1 MAGVP
6 TLFLG
11 SLLLLWVAKTFFSL
25 NRNIAAAKKSGIPY
39 RIARKFI
46 TENAFRIHESKTILA
61 ISGIAGFLWTGIH
74 DPILGLLKSLPFCRE
89 WLWPM

>member
-1 MAGVP
+1 MIGIPA
-6 TLFLG
+6 LSLG
-11 SLLLLWVAKTFFSL
+11 SLLLLWAAKTLFSL

-46 TENAFRIHESKTILA
+46 TEAPFLIHDSNTILA

-74 DPILGLLKSLPFCRE
+74 DPILGLLKSLPFSRE